1 MNKMP
6 YEIWED
12 IERQRRKD
20 LRDYIFLIIMLVIAP
35 TVVIASVIA
44 SMLVQV
50 TRLERQ
56 LDMATQ
62 VQIVTTHRNNVAQK
76 LRASISY
83 ALACSKEG
91 DMAQLRTA
99 MKLFELSCEEFK
111 LAIK

>member
-44 SMLVQV
+44 SMLV
-50 TRLERQ
+50 
-56 LDMATQ
+56 
-62 VQIVTTHRNNVAQK
+62 
-76 LRASISY
+76 
-83 ALACSKEG
+83 
-91 DMAQLRTA
+91 
-99 MKLFELSCEEFK
+99 
-111 LAIK
+111 